1 MFRFYRIMTLH
12 YLNQSIGLLK
22 EWFQKS
28 KIKDLAVLVGLSP
41 PLDQLR
47 VPIKSRQ
54 DRTFF
59 FPNNKSL
66 NVQFHMGTMVALEGQ
81 QNMHITIWNTILL
94 RQKQSIHIQQHLANH
109 ANTWLLRARLNLQT
123 SRRLKDS
130 TLRNQLRLC
139 SLDLFQS
146 ELMQVDQQ

>member
-47 VPIKSRQ
+47 VHIKSRQ

-66 NVQFHMGTMVALEGQ
+66 NVQFHMETMVALEDQ

>member
-1 MFRFYRIMTLH
+1 MTLH

-66 NVQFHMGTMVALEGQ
+66 NVQFHMETMVALE
-81 QNMHITIWNTILL
+81 
-94 RQKQSIHIQQHLANH
+94 
-109 ANTWLLRARLNLQT
+109 
-123 SRRLKDS
+123 D
-130 TLRNQLRLC
+130 
-139 SLDLFQS
+139 
-146 ELMQVDQQ
+146 

>member
-66 NVQFHMGTMVALEGQ
+66 NVQFHMETMVALEDQ